1 MLMNM
6 KVILNQKQNKS
17 NYKNIMSETS
27 VEEEK
32 QKHLLHHFI
41 DSDQQFEASKMGM
54 WVFLVTEILFFG
66 GLFAAYIIYRAWYPD
81 LYLQASE
88 ELDTFWGAVNTAVLI
103 GSSLTVAMAIRSAQL
118 NQIKG
123 LIINLYITIGLA
135 FTFMVIKYFEYAYKF
150 EKGILPGSYYSYE
163 GIAHEKANI
172 FFSIYYMMT
181 GLHGIHVVIGI
192 GLMVW
197 LVVKAKK
204 NVLHS
209 GYYTPVEITGLYWH
223 LVDVIW
229 IFLFPLLYLID

>member
-1 MLMNM
+1 
-6 KVILNQKQNKS
+6 
-17 NYKNIMSETS
+17 MSETS
-27 VEEEK
+27 AAE
-32 QKHLLHHFI
+32 QKRDHIQHHFV
-41 DSDQQFEASKMGM
+41 DSDQQFDSAKMGM
-54 WVFLVTEILFFG
+54 WIFLVTEILFFG
-66 GLFAAYIIYRAWYPD
+66 GLFCAYIVYRSWYPE
-81 LYLQASE
+81 LYTLAST
-88 ELDTFWGAVNTAVLI
+88 ELDTFWGTVNTAVLI

-123 LIINLYITIGLA
+123 LIYNLYITIGLA
-135 FTFMVIKYFEYAYKF
+135 FTFMVIKFFEYSHKF
-150 EKGILPGSYYSYE
+150 HLGIFPGEYYTYE

-181 GLHGIHVVIGI
+181 GLHGLHVIIGI
-192 GLMVW
+192 GLMIW

-204 NVLHS
+204 NLFHS